1 MAHDITI
8 EAVRLALGMQQ
19 LRAEVAGSNIAGAS
33 TPGFQARRV
42 EMGGAQAMLRQ
53 AAVPGGGSPGMF
65 ETLSSLSAATLAPVV
80 ADPSLAATQP
90 DTQVAEMV
98 AASLDFQAL
107 SESLNRHFGLMR
119 LAVTG
124 RSNA

>member
-8 EAVRLALGMQQ
+8 DAVRLALGMQQ
-19 LRAEVAGSNIAGAS
+19 LRAEVAGANIANNA
-33 TPGFQARRV
+33 TPGYQAQRV
-42 EMGGAQAMLRQ
+42 DFASARSWLSAAAGGFAPGQAPSAAQ
-53 AAVPGGGSPGMF
+53 AAVV
-65 ETLSSLSAATLAPVV
+65 ADLAPT
-80 ADPSLAATQP
+80 AAQP

-98 AASLDFQAL
+98 AASLEFQAL

-124 RSNA
+124 RSV